1 METHYQTI
9 AIPTMTT
16 GATDKAQLR
25 ARGVQC
31 YGVGPLTDYED
42 TLLGF
47 AAHGDQERILEAEL
61 HRFVRF
67 MWDLVID
74 LAAEN

>member
-1 METHYQTI
+1 MIEVGLAPRDGAQRPAGGTSIDTEAFRAIEAAMETHYQTI

-31 YGVGPLTDYED
+31 YGVGPLTD
-42 TLLGF
+42 
-47 AAHGDQERILEAEL
+47 
-61 HRFVRF
+61 
-67 MWDLVID
+67 
-74 LAAEN
+74 